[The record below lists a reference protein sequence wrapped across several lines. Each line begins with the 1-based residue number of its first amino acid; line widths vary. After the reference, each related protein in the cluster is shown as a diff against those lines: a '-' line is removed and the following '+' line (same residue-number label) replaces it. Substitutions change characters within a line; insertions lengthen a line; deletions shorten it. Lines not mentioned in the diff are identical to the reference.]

1 MRSTLIV
8 LLLGVLLSAQ
18 CKKEY
23 LPGDYF
29 GSAQA
34 MLNNNTTG
42 FNKTRGKV
50 YNNRTDSVSLD
61 FERWDGPYAREHLTF
76 SPTAIILNQPQRI
89 RKAPGNGNIVTSLYN
104 TLSDD
109 GDVICDVYYIYEPD
123 SLWNYITVTA
133 FNAQTKEIDG
143 TFQATYLIDPS
154 RMKCKPSA
162 PDTIRIRNGVFHTK
176 IL

>member
-1 MRSTLIV
+1 
-8 LLLGVLLSAQ
+8 
-18 CKKEY
+18 
-23 LPGDYF
+23 
-29 GSAQA
+29 
-34 MLNNNTTG
+34 
-42 FNKTRGKV
+42 
-50 YNNRTDSVSLD
+50 
-61 FERWDGPYAREHLTF
+61 
-76 SPTAIILNQPQRI
+76 
-89 RKAPGNGNIVTSLYN
+89 
-104 TLSDD
+104 
-109 GDVICDVYYIYEPD
+109 VICDVYYIYEPD